1 MPPELHPPTEIPDF
15 PDKSPL
21 EISEPPGLVDAPAFV
36 TPAAPIAP
44 NAPPRSLAPLVI
56 SDAREVLERQL
67 TREILIAERLRATL
81 LALVPAIA
89 MLVLLAGSALDPA
102 LLTTIFRGQVDRIPI
117 GLFLGVVAVYE
128 FYSLYFIER
137 LLRSQRKPP
146 VVRRYVNALI
156 EVSLPSCVIVYYMS
170 IVEPAH
176 ALLLPPSFVY
186 FLFIL
191 LSTLR
196 LDFALSSF
204 TGLVAAL
211 EYAGLALIV
220 VGPKPLAEE
229 GMGSLPHHLG
239 KAFILL
245 VSGFAAGFVAR
256 RLRKS
261 FVNTLESIEDRNRV
275 LNVFG
280 QHVSPAV
287 ALQLLAR
294 NADVKSEVREV
305 CVMFLDIR
313 NFTAFA
319 EKRTPEE
326 VVGYLNSV
334 FEFMIESVNAHQGI
348 VNKFL
353 GDGFMAIFGA
363 PLRDEDHCRH
373 GVEAG
378 LSILAKIRELVAA
391 GKIPETRVGI
401 GLHAG
406 RAVVGNVGSAMRKEY
421 TVIGD
426 VVNVASRVE
435 ALNKQFGS
443 QLLVT
448 LQVREASGMPD
459 EAWIAKPPL
468 TVRGRD
474 EPVQIYE
481 LG

>member
-1 MPPELHPPTEIPDF
+1 MSPELQPSAEIPDF
-15 PDKSPL
+15 PEGSPL
-21 EISEPPGLVDAPAFV
+21 EDAVAPALKE
-36 TPAAPIAP
+36 PLAAAVLDELPVSRAIERADT
-44 NAPPRSLAPLVI
+44 
-56 SDAREVLERQL
+56 SDARDALERRL
-67 TREILIAERLRATL
+67 TREILIAERLRSTL
-81 LALVPAIA
+81 LAIVPGAA
-89 MLVLLAGSALDPA
+89 MLVFLAGSALEPT
-102 LLTTIFRGQVDRIPI
+102 LLVTIFRGPVDRVPV
-117 GLFLGVVAVYE
+117 GFFLGVVAVYE
-128 FYSLYFIER
+128 FYSLYSIER
-137 LLRSQRKPP
+137 LIRSQKKPP
-146 VVRRYVNALI
+146 VLRRYVNALI
-156 EVSLPSCVIVYYMS
+156 EVSLPTCVIVYYMS
-170 IVEPAH
+170 IVEPVY
-176 ALLLPPSFVY
+176 ALLLPPTFVY
-186 FLFIL
+186 FIFIL

-220 VGPKPLAEE
+220 VGPRTQTED
-229 GMGSLPHHLG
+229 GTGSLPHHLG
-239 KAFILL
+239 KACILL
-245 VSGFAAGFVAR
+245 VSGIAAGFVAR

-287 ALQLLAR
+287 AEQLLAQK
-294 NADVKSEVREV
+294 ADVKSEVREV

-313 NFTAFA
+313 DFTAFA
-319 EKRTPEE
+319 AKRTPEE

-334 FEFMIESVNAHQGI
+334 FEFMIESVNAHHGI

-378 LSILAKIRELVAA
+378 LSIIAKVAELVAA
-391 GKIPETRVGI
+391 GKIPATRVGI

-448 LQVREASGMPD
+448 EQVREASGMAQ

-474 EPVQIYE
+474 EPVLIYE

>member
-1 MPPELHPPTEIPDF
+1 M
-15 PDKSPL
+15 
-21 EISEPPGLVDAPAFV
+21 
-36 TPAAPIAP
+36 
-44 NAPPRSLAPLVI
+44 SLAPPPVAEFRIDPGGSPLDDEAAPAPSPVALPAPAAATLAPLNDER
-56 SDAREVLERQL
+56 SALERRL
-67 TREILIAERLRATL
+67 TREILVAERLRATL
-81 LALVPAIA
+81 LAIVPGIA
-89 MLVLLAGSALDPA
+89 MFVVLAGSALDPT
-102 LLTTIFRGQVDRIPI
+102 LLATIFRGPVDRLPI
-117 GLFLGVVAVYE
+117 GLFLGVVATYE
-128 FYSLYFIER
+128 FYALYSIER
-137 LLRSQRKPP
+137 LIRSQQKPP
-146 VVRRYVNALI
+146 ALRRYVNALI
-156 EVSLPSCVIVYYMS
+156 EVSLPSFVIVYYMT
-170 IVEPAH
+170 IIEPVH

-186 FLFIL
+186 FIFIL

-211 EYAGLALIV
+211 EYAGLSLIA
-220 VGPKPLAEE
+220 VGTRTEAED
-229 GMGSLPHHLG
+229 GTGSLPHHLG
-239 KAFILL
+239 KACILL

-287 ALQLLAR
+287 AEQLLAQ
-294 NADVKSEVREV
+294 NAEVKSEVREV

-313 NFTAFA
+313 GFTAFA

-334 FEFMIESVNAHQGI
+334 FEFMIESVNAHHGI

-363 PLRDEDHCRH
+363 PLRDDEHCRH
-373 GVEAG
+373 GVEAS
-378 LSILAKIRELVAA
+378 LAILARVDELVVA
-391 GKIPETRVGI
+391 GKIPATRVGI

-426 VVNVASRVE
+426 VVNLASRVE

-448 LQVREASGMPD
+448 AQVREASGMPD
-459 EAWIAKPPL
+459 AAWLAKPAL

-481 LG
+481 LR

>member
-1 MPPELHPPTEIPDF
+1 MSPELQPSAEIPDF
-15 PDKSPL
+15 PEGSPL
-21 EISEPPGLVDAPAFV
+21 EDAVAAAVLEEPL
-36 TPAAPIAP
+36 AAAVLDELPVSRALER
-44 NAPPRSLAPLVI
+44 ADT
-56 SDAREVLERQL
+56 SDARDALERRL
-67 TREILIAERLRATL
+67 TREILIAERLRSTL
-81 LALVPAIA
+81 LAIVPGAA
-89 MLVLLAGSALDPA
+89 MLVFLAGSALEPT
-102 LLTTIFRGQVDRIPI
+102 LLVTIFRGPVDRVPV
-117 GLFLGVVAVYE
+117 GFFLGVVAVYE
-128 FYSLYFIER
+128 FYSLYSIER
-137 LLRSQRKPP
+137 LIRSQKKPP
-146 VVRRYVNALI
+146 VLRRYVNALI
-156 EVSLPSCVIVYYMS
+156 EVSLPTCVIVYYMS
-170 IVEPAH
+170 IVEPVY
-176 ALLLPPSFVY
+176 ALLLPPTFVY
-186 FLFIL
+186 FIFIL

-220 VGPKPLAEE
+220 VGPRTQTED
-229 GMGSLPHHLG
+229 GTGSLPHHLG
-239 KAFILL
+239 KACILL
-245 VSGFAAGFVAR
+245 VSGIAAGFVAR

-287 ALQLLAR
+287 AEQLLAQK
-294 NADVKSEVREV
+294 ADVKSEVREV

-313 NFTAFA
+313 DFTAFA
-319 EKRTPEE
+319 AKRTPEE

-334 FEFMIESVNAHQGI
+334 FEFMIESVNAHHGI

-378 LSILAKIRELVAA
+378 LSIIAKVAELVAA
-391 GKIPETRVGI
+391 GKIPATRVGI

-448 LQVREASGMPD
+448 EQVREASGMAQ

-474 EPVQIYE
+474 EPVLIYE

>member
-1 MPPELHPPTEIPDF
+1 MSPELQPSAEIPDF
-15 PDKSPL
+15 PEGSPL
-21 EISEPPGLVDAPAFV
+21 EDAVAPALKE
-36 TPAAPIAP
+36 PLAAAVLDELPVSRALER
-44 NAPPRSLAPLVI
+44 ADT
-56 SDAREVLERQL
+56 SDARDALERRL
-67 TREILIAERLRATL
+67 TREILIAERLRSTL
-81 LALVPAIA
+81 LAIVPGAA
-89 MLVLLAGSALDPA
+89 MLVFLAGSALEPT
-102 LLTTIFRGQVDRIPI
+102 LLVTIFRGPVDRVPV
-117 GLFLGVVAVYE
+117 GFFLGVVAVYE
-128 FYSLYFIER
+128 FYSLYSIER
-137 LLRSQRKPP
+137 LIRSQKKPP
-146 VVRRYVNALI
+146 VLRRYVNALI
-156 EVSLPSCVIVYYMS
+156 EVSLPTCVIVYYMS
-170 IVEPAH
+170 IVEPVY
-176 ALLLPPSFVY
+176 ALLLPPTFVY
-186 FLFIL
+186 FIFIL
-191 LSTLR
+191 RSTLR

-220 VGPKPLAEE
+220 VGPRTQTED
-229 GMGSLPHHLG
+229 GTGSLPHHLG
-239 KAFILL
+239 KACILL
-245 VSGFAAGFVAR
+245 VSGIAAGFVAR

-287 ALQLLAR
+287 AEQLLAQK
-294 NADVKSEVREV
+294 ADVKSEVREV

-313 NFTAFA
+313 DFTAFA
-319 EKRTPEE
+319 AKRTPEE

-334 FEFMIESVNAHQGI
+334 FEFMIESVNAHHGI

-378 LSILAKIRELVAA
+378 LSIIAKVAELVAA
-391 GKIPETRVGI
+391 GKIPATRVGI

-448 LQVREASGMPD
+448 EQVREASGMAQ

-474 EPVQIYE
+474 EPVLIYE

>member
-1 MPPELHPPTEIPDF
+1 MSPELQPPSEIPDF
-15 PDKSPL
+15 PGESTL
-21 EISEPPGLVDAPAFV
+21 EAPEPPVLVDAPA
-36 TPAAPIAP
+36 PEAPEAQE
-44 NAPPRSLAPLVI
+44 APPRLVERVVT
-56 SDAREVLERQL
+56 SDTRSALERRL

-81 LALVPAIA
+81 LAFVPAIA

-102 LLTTIFRGQVDRIPI
+102 ILATIFRGQVDRIPI

-128 FYSLYFIER
+128 FYSLYFVEGLI
-137 LLRSQRKPP
+137 RSQKKPP
-146 VVRRYVNALI
+146 VLRRYVNALI

-170 IVEPAH
+170 IVEPVH

-186 FLFIL
+186 FIFIL

-196 LDFALSSF
+196 LDFALSTF

-211 EYAGLALIV
+211 EYAGLALLV
-220 VGPKPLAEE
+220 VGPETMAED
-229 GMGSLPHHLG
+229 GVGSLPHHLG

-245 VSGFAAGFVAR
+245 ASGFAAGFVAR

-287 ALQLLAR
+287 AEQLLAQ
-294 NADVKSEVREV
+294 NADVRSEVREV

-334 FEFMIESVNAHQGI
+334 FEFMIESVNAHHGI

-363 PLRDEDHCRH
+363 PLKDDDHCRH

-378 LSILAKIRELVAA
+378 LSIIAKVAELVAA

-435 ALNKQFGS
+435 ALNKQFGT

-448 LQVREASGMPD
+448 EQVREASGMPA

-481 LG
+481 PG

>member
-1 MPPELHPPTEIPDF
+1 MPPELQPSAEIPEF
-15 PDKSPL
+15 PGGSLL
-21 EISEPPGLVDAPAFV
+21 EASEPPALVDAPA
-36 TPAAPIAP
+36 PE
-44 NAPPRSLAPLVI
+44 APPAPEVQPKAMERVVP
-56 SDAREVLERQL
+56 SDARDALERRL

-81 LALVPAIA
+81 LALIPAVA

-102 LLTTIFRGQVDRIPI
+102 ILATIFRGPVDRLPI
-117 GLFLGVVAVYE
+117 GLFLGVVSVYE
-128 FYSLYFIER
+128 FYSLYFVER
-137 LLRSQRKPP
+137 LIRSQQKPP
-146 VVRRYVNALI
+146 ALRRYFNALI
-156 EVSLPSCVIVYYMS
+156 EVSLPTCVIVYYMS
-170 IVEPAH
+170 IVDPVY
-176 ALLLPPSFVY
+176 ALLLPPSFIY

-196 LDFALSSF
+196 LDFMLSSF

-220 VGPKPLAEE
+220 IGPETVVDD
-229 GMGSLPHHLG
+229 GSGSLPHHLG

-287 ALQLLAR
+287 AEQLLAQ

-334 FEFMIESVNAHQGI
+334 FEFMIESVNEHHGI

-373 GVEAG
+373 GVLAG
-378 LSILAKIRELVAA
+378 LSIIAKISELTAA

-448 LQVREASGMPD
+448 EQVREASGMPD

-474 EPVQIYE
+474 EPVQIYQ